1 MTSTSDFTTTGRYV
15 IQSFHKGQQMNQPEW
30 GWDDY
35 DTAAGHAERIAA
47 DNGNTDCEWA
57 VFDRT
62 KGQEIARVRPVG

>member
-1 MTSTSDFTTTGRYV
+1 MIADISQTGRYV
-15 IQSFHKGQQMNQPEW
+15 IRSFHKGQQMNNPEW

-35 DTAAGHAERIAA
+35 DAAAGHAEHLAA

-62 KGQEIARVRPVG
+62 EQREIARVRPA